1 MSQLFAEFLYPMA
14 AGVIIVFA
22 LLISIRL
29 SLPARSEVVAARRN
43 TR

>member
-14 AGVIIVFA
+14 AGVVIVFA

-29 SLPARSEVVAARRN
+29 GLPRRSEVVAERRH